1 MPREKREVFSH
12 DVLGVFYRH
21 RDDGRLYAHAF
32 GTDVVVD
39 TKYRGAVMF
48 HVISEEPPTS
58 GVRMVALGNK
68 TIVLESSTGHN
79 LSEEF

>member
-1 MPREKREVFSH
+1 MSH

-32 GTDVVVD
+32 GRDVVVD
-39 TKYRGAVMF
+39 TQYRGAVMF
-48 HVISEEPPTS
+48 HVISEAQPKS
-58 GVRMVALGNK
+58 DVQMVALGDK
-68 TIVLESSTGHN
+68 TIVLESKTGHN